1 MREEV
6 GGEAA
11 HGPAP
16 LLQAWVRV
24 RPVWASRE
32 GEEGERARTHTQGR
46 RGRGRSWGPS
56 HRPGTFCGQE
66 SRSSYT

>member
-46 RGRGRSWGPS
+46 EGP
-56 HRPGTFCGQE
+56 REVLGTQPQAWNLLRTGI
-66 SRSSYT
+66 

>member
-11 HGPAP
+11 QGPAP
-16 LLQAWVRV
+16 LLQASVLV

-32 GEEGERARTHTQGR
+32 GECARTHTQGR
-46 RGRGRSWGPS
+46 EGP
-56 HRPGTFCGQE
+56 REVLGTQPQAWNLLRTGI
-66 SRSSYT
+66 

>member
-24 RPVWASRE
+24 RPAWASRE
-32 GEEGERARTHTQGR
+32 GERQGHTHREGGATGGPGDPATGLEPSADRNLDPVTHK
-46 RGRGRSWGPS
+46 
-56 HRPGTFCGQE
+56 
-66 SRSSYT
+66 